1 MIKNINFKKKTKI
14 YKNKK
19 LVYYKKLILLKMLD
33 LEEKLKAIITMN
45 YST

>member
-14 YKNKK
+14 YNNKK
-19 LVYYKKLILLKMLD
+19 LVYYKKLILLKILD
-33 LEEKLKAIITMN
+33 LEEKLKSIIAMN